1 MRKTS
6 RHSLII
12 WLTASMCLLLVIRLF
27 CLTVVSHDKWEQR
40 AADASERYV
49 YEAAPRGDITDRSGR
64 LLAGSR
70 PVYSVTL
77 DRTGADEETLL
88 ESGRK
93 AIELL
98 DGYGEDDHLPYR
110 ELEKSMTS
118 QDTALYIPVEIC
130 SGISEKAAS
139 GMEKARLSGINV
151 RTDHVRYYP
160 QGSLASHIIGYVGS
174 ISEEETDEYNREKGY
189 RNDDIIGKSGIERY
203 CESSLK
209 GVDGRTGYQVD
220 ASGKVRGTLE
230 SRKAEKGSSVRLTID
245 SDLQKITEDALK
257 QAVSKASTGGTFA
270 SRYGDVQMAYAP
282 NADVGAAAVI
292 DVDSGEI
299 LAMASTPDYDP
310 NDFTGTMSQEKW
322 ASLQQ
327 EDPDDPLSPSPLYN
341 VATMTA
347 VQPGSAFKPVTALA
361 ALSCGLDP
369 DRLLYDNGYIEIG
382 GRRFG
387 CSLWNESGGKHGYLD
402 LAGAMSVSCNYYF
415 YDIAAGRDLA
425 SGKSLGYSRKISNET
440 IVEYAKLMGL
450 GEKTGVEIGES
461 SGVLPSEKMK
471 TEGIKE
477 QLAAFLLAEQE
488 IYFTE
493 KSLTDRKT
501 FRKKI
506 EKITNWADKDL
517 SLNEIIGKLKSEK
530 IVRKEK
536 LKELAGICHD
546 DYFSQTGWQP
556 GDTFNIAIG
565 QGDNA
570 YTVLQMA
577 DYMAVLGNGG
587 LKKGVTLIADH
598 GGISRDAAS
607 ETGRLNSKDTEYMIS
622 SMTEVTESDDGTLH
636 GIFAGFPYHVA
647 AKTGTA
653 QRAGRISDMDE
664 QEYLRRYLH
673 LIAPDVMMADVE
685 KETQRLSKAYP
696 DMYEDED
703 CALRRAVVNLSGRDL
718 TSDDIDR
725 YKRTYDAFAWTVALA
740 PADDPEI
747 AVAVMLVQGKT
758 SVNAAPV
765 VREII
770 GRYGEKVKWVK

>member
-1 MRKTS
+1 
-6 RHSLII
+6 
-12 WLTASMCLLLVIRLF
+12 
-27 CLTVVSHDKWEQR
+27 
-40 AADASERYV
+40 
-49 YEAAPRGDITDRSGR
+49 
-64 LLAGSR
+64 
-70 PVYSVTL
+70 
-77 DRTGADEETLL
+77 
-88 ESGRK
+88 
-93 AIELL
+93 
-98 DGYGEDDHLPYR
+98 
-110 ELEKSMTS
+110 
-118 QDTALYIPVEIC
+118 
-130 SGISEKAAS
+130 
-139 GMEKARLSGINV
+139 
-151 RTDHVRYYP
+151 
-160 QGSLASHIIGYVGS
+160 
-174 ISEEETDEYNREKGY
+174 
-189 RNDDIIGKSGIERY
+189 
-203 CESSLK
+203 
-209 GVDGRTGYQVD
+209 
-220 ASGKVRGTLE
+220 
-230 SRKAEKGSSVRLTID
+230 
-245 SDLQKITEDALK
+245 
-257 QAVSKASTGGTFA
+257 
-270 SRYGDVQMAYAP
+270 MAYAP

-425 SGKSLGYSRKISNET
+425 SGKSLGYSRNISNET

-493 KSLTDRKT
+493 ESLTDRKT

-506 EKITNWADKDL
+506 EKIINWADKDL

-546 DYFSQTGWQP
+546 DYFSQ
-556 GDTFNIAIG
+556 NRLA
-565 QGDNA
+565 A
-570 YTVLQMA
+570 
-577 DYMAVLGNGG
+577 GG
-587 LKKGVTLIADH
+587 HI
-598 GGISRDAAS
+598 
-607 ETGRLNSKDTEYMIS
+607 
-622 SMTEVTESDDGTLH
+622 
-636 GIFAGFPYHVA
+636 
-647 AKTGTA
+647 
-653 QRAGRISDMDE
+653 
-664 QEYLRRYLH
+664 
-673 LIAPDVMMADVE
+673 
-685 KETQRLSKAYP
+685 
-696 DMYEDED
+696 
-703 CALRRAVVNLSGRDL
+703 
-718 TSDDIDR
+718 
-725 YKRTYDAFAWTVALA
+725 
-740 PADDPEI
+740 
-747 AVAVMLVQGKT
+747 
-758 SVNAAPV
+758 
-765 VREII
+765 
-770 GRYGEKVKWVK
+770 